1 MSKLDNKVA
10 VITGASSGIGEA
22 VAHALS
28 AQGANVALL
37 ARRADRLKGVSEE
50 IKKRSGREA
59 LIAVT
64 DVASNE
70 SVTSAIAK
78 VKEKFGRIDILVNN
92 AGVMYL
98 GSVADANVEDW
109 KRMIDINVMGLMYC
123 THAVLPLMKAAGGGD
138 IINVSSVSGRLVSAR
153 SAVYSAAKFA
163 VNAFSEGL
171 RQEVYKD
178 KIRVVVIEPGAVE
191 TELAD
196 HIPDQSVKDSI
207 KSWVSSMTPL
217 KGEDIANAV
226 VYACS
231 QPQHVSVSELMI
243 RPTEQAF

>member
-1 MSKLDNKVA
+1 MSNLDNKVA

-22 VAHALS
+22 VGHALS

-37 ARRADRLKGVSEE
+37 ARRADRLRGVSEE

-98 GSVADANVEDW
+98 GSVAGADVEDW

-123 THAVLPLMKAAGGGD
+123 THAVLPLMKAGGGGD
-138 IINVSSVSGRLVSAR
+138 IVNVSSVSGRLVSAR

-178 KIRVVVIEPGAVE
+178 KIRITVIEPGAVE

-207 KSWVSSMTPL
+207 KSWVASMTPL

-226 VYACS
+226 LYACS
-231 QPQHVSVSELMI
+231 QPQHVSVNELMI